1 MLGEKWDFLWGEGVY
16 TRSSTCQG
24 KVGLSAG
31 GL

>member
-1 MLGEKWDFLWGEGVY
+1 MHREAYLRGLICVQSNTIVKE
-16 TRSSTCQG
+16 